1 MTEPTASVA
10 LLLAT
15 ALLVLVMSDLPCYFR
30 VFFFCSSDSTLLENV
45 GLILKR
51 QEKEIK
57 PQVLDCYEM
66 WHFKRIL

>member
-30 VFFFCSSDSTLLENV
+30 GFFCSSASTLSENV

>member
-30 VFFFCSSDSTLLENV
+30 VFFFAR
-45 GLILKR
+45 LIQRCQKTSA
-51 QEKEIK
+51 
-57 PQVLDCYEM
+57 
-66 WHFKRIL
+66 